1 MRGSSVLMRVMPE
14 RHRSTVSGGGTLPL
28 LHREKIVFAAQSLV
42 VADNPNIVFLVGLVV
57 EA

>member
-1 MRGSSVLMRVMPE
+1 MRVMPE
-14 RHRSTVSGGGTLPL
+14 RHRSTVSGATLPL
-28 LHREKIVFAAQSLV
+28 LHREKKIVFAAQSLV